1 VRGMPPTDTIRKRV
15 AHVQN
20 RQRAREMRHKPVAME
35 KLFWSRLRD
44 RQLGGFKFRRQYLI
58 GPYIVDF
65 VCTER
70 KLIIEL
76 DGPLHADQVEYDR
89 RRDVYLRRQG
99 YRVMRLK
106 NSELSEADLAK
117 IQRALASPS
126 PQPSPPVG
134 ERERS

>member
-1 VRGMPPTDTIRKRV
+1 
-15 AHVQN
+15 
-20 RQRAREMRHKPVAME
+20 ME
-35 KLFWSRLRD
+35 KLFWSKLRD
-44 RQLGGFKFRRQYLI
+44 RRLGGFKFRRQYLV

-70 KLIIEL
+70 KFIIEL

-126 PQPSPPVG
+126 PQPSPPMG
-134 ERERS
+134 EREDS